1 MKKLLFM
8 AAISLVAYS
17 CQQEDLVTIEP
28 SANTNLIRLV
38 NIDEGVISA
47 TGANTRS
54 LNADK
59 LALQFNSETTYQ
71 SFLNQLK
78 EMTHEERLSYMKS
91 YGLISLSRCS

>member
-47 TGANTRS
+47 TEANTRS

-71 SFLNQLK
+71 SF
-78 EMTHEERLSYMKS
+78 
-91 YGLISLSRCS
+91 

>member
-38 NIDEGVISA
+38 TSVS
-47 TGANTRS
+47 
-54 LNADK
+54 
-59 LALQFNSETTYQ
+59 
-71 SFLNQLK
+71 
-78 EMTHEERLSYMKS
+78 
-91 YGLISLSRCS
+91 